1 MRALEQIAAERNYD
15 APLLRVVE
23 AVNRRQV
30 PRTLKKL
37 RSALG
42 SLDGTTVAILG
53 LAFKPNT
60 DDLRDAPAI
69 VLINEL
75 RAAGVSIRAHEPI
88 AMSGA
93 RNLFESGVT
102 FHEKVYET
110 MDGADALVL
119 ATEWNEFKNLDF
131 TKVAKKLRG
140 SVVID
145 GRNVFD
151 PVKVN
156 NAGLDYYGVG
166 CPKRISRI
174 AASANGR

>member
-1 MRALEQIAAERNYD
+1 
-15 APLLRVVE
+15 
-23 AVNRRQV
+23 
-30 PRTLKKL
+30 
-37 RSALG
+37 
-42 SLDGTTVAILG
+42 
-53 LAFKPNT
+53 
-60 DDLRDAPAI
+60 
-69 VLINEL
+69 
-75 RAAGVSIRAHEPI
+75 
-88 AMSGA
+88 
-93 RNLFESGVT
+93 
-102 FHEKVYET
+102 